1 MRVSYRL
8 NLSTFD
14 TFTEFFSEI
23 SHKKAPAAVHT
34 RQAHRKTI
42 LDHTADLDVILAG
55 AVLLFDQH
63 RIHDT
68 VLDIIISNNA

>member
-14 TFTEFFSEI
+14 IFTEICSEI
-23 SHKKAPAAVHT
+23 SHKKAPAAVYT
-34 RQAHRKTI
+34 RQAHRKII
-42 LDHTADLDVILAG
+42 LDHIADLDVILAG
-55 AVLLFDQH
+55 AVLSFDQH

-68 VLDIIISNNA
+68 VLDIIISDNA